1 MLEHWLWLAHRPG
14 INEHVKV
21 LLLQYFKSPEA
32 VYLAQPE
39 ELLLTSSVSCPAIL
53 AECGFMSNPQEAG
66 RLANDDYQ
74 MKIAMT
80 LVASY
85 IQFSCQQL

>member
-1 MLEHWLWLAHRPG
+1 MLDPENRRVAH
-14 INEHVKV
+14 
-21 LLLQYFKSPEA
+21 SA
-32 VYLAQPE
+32 PE
-39 ELLLTSSVSCPAIL
+39 ELLLTSSVRCPAIL
-53 AECGFMSNPQEAG
+53 VECGFMSNPQEAG